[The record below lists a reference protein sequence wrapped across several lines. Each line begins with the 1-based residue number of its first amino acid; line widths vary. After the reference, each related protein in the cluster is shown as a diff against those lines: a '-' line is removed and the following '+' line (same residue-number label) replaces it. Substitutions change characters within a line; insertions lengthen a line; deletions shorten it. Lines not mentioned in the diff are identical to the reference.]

1 MKDKRKDLVNQIINF
16 IFVVVATLPFS
27 YVWFNYYA
35 GQMQTRFFRW
45 GHLVM
50 LVLYVILYV
59 AFGKIYGGFSLATN
73 RISSTLF
80 SQALALLLCNG
91 VMYLI
96 MILILRRYH
105 VNIIP
110 LGLAYLVQL
119 VLLTVTTTICHKWY
133 FFSFPPYRAA
143 VIYDMRVGMEDLIR
157 KYGLFKEFSVRKVM
171 DIEKCLEDLNVL
183 NDLDVVFL
191 SGIHSHERNIVMKYC
206 VANNMRCYVIPRV
219 GDIMLSGAKRTHM
232 FHLEI
237 LEVGPYDPPLYYTVI
252 KRLSDILIALVVLIV
267 LSPLMLIVALAIKIQ
282 DKGPIF
288 YRQERLT
295 KDRKRFMLTKFRSM
309 CVDAESD
316 GIARLSTGEGD
327 ERVTSV
333 GRFIRRFRIDELPQL
348 FSVLKGDM
356 SICGPRPERPE
367 IAEQYEKE
375 LPEFSLRLQAKA
387 GLTGYAQ
394 VYGKYNTPAYDKLL
408 MDLAYISNP
417 SLLYDIRL
425 LFSTL
430 KVLITPESTEGI
442 ERGHITADV
451 AAKKRKRRKSEK
463 TKAANKD

>member
-1 MKDKRKDLVNQIINF
+1 
-16 IFVVVATLPFS
+16 
-27 YVWFNYYA
+27 
-35 GQMQTRFFRW
+35 
-45 GHLVM
+45 
-50 LVLYVILYV
+50 
-59 AFGKIYGGFSLATN
+59 
-73 RISSTLF
+73 
-80 SQALALLLCNG
+80 
-91 VMYLI
+91 
-96 MILILRRYH
+96 
-105 VNIIP
+105 
-110 LGLAYLVQL
+110 
-119 VLLTVTTTICHKWY
+119 
-133 FFSFPPYRAA
+133 
-143 VIYDMRVGMEDLIR
+143 
-157 KYGLFKEFSVRKVM
+157 M
-171 DIEKCLEDLNVL
+171 DIEKCLEDLSAL
-183 NDLDVVFL
+183 DEMDVVFL

-237 LEVGPYDPPLYYTVI
+237 LEVGPYDPPLYYSVV
-252 KRLSDILIALVVLIV
+252 KRISDIVIALVVLIV
-267 LSPLMLIVALAIKIQ
+267 LSPLMLVVALAIKIQ
-282 DKGPIF
+282 DGGPVF

-295 KDRKRFMLTKFRSM
+295 KDGKRFMLTKFRSM

-327 ERVTSV
+327 ERVTPV
-333 GRFIRRFRIDELPQL
+333 GHFIRRFRMDELPQL

-375 LPEFSLRLQAKA
+375 LPEFRLRLQAKA

-417 SLLYDIRL
+417 SLLYDIRI

-430 KVLITPESTEGI
+430 KVLMLPESTEGI
-442 ERGHITADV
+442 EQGQTTAEV
-451 AAKKRKRRKSEK
+451 SARRPKRKKSEK
-463 TKAANKD
+463 TKTAKK

>member
-16 IFVVVATLPFS
+16 ISAAVVTLPFA
-27 YVWFNYYA
+27 YVWYNYYA
-35 GQMQTRFFRW
+35 GQMQVRFFRW

-50 LVLYVILYV
+50 LALYVIIYV
-59 AFGKIYGGFSLATN
+59 SFGQIYGGFSLATN

-80 SQALALLLCNG
+80 SQALALLLTNG

-96 MILILRRYH
+96 MILILRRYR

-110 LGLAYLVQL
+110 LSYAYAAQL
-119 VLLTVTTTICHKWY
+119 VLITITTTVCHKWY

-157 KYGLFKEFSVRKVM
+157 KYGLFKEFSVKKVM
-171 DIEKCLEDLNVL
+171 DIEKCLEDLSAL
-183 NDLDVVFL
+183 DDMDVVFL

-237 LEVGPYDPPLYYTVI
+237 LEVGPYDPPLFYSVV
-252 KRLSDILIALVVLIV
+252 KRVSDIVIALVVLIV
-267 LSPLMLIVALAIKIQ
+267 LSPLMLVVALAIKIQ
-282 DKGPIF
+282 DGGPVF

-295 KDRKRFMLTKFRSM
+295 KDGKRFMLTKFRSM

-316 GIARLSTGEGD
+316 GVARLSTGEGD

-333 GRFIRRFRIDELPQL
+333 GRFIRRFRMDELPQL

-367 IAEQYEKE
+367 IAEQYEKVI
-375 LPEFSLRLQAKA
+375 PEFRLRLQAKA

-417 SLLYDIRL
+417 SLLYDIRI

-430 KVLITPESTEGI
+430 KVLLLPESTEGI
-442 ERGHITADV
+442 EQGQTTAEV
-451 AAKKRKRRKSEK
+451 SARRPKRKKAEK
-463 TKAANKD
+463 TKTAKK